1 MSNSIA
7 VVKIGGNV
15 IDDTQKLTAFLQDF
29 AKLKGPKIL
38 VHGGGKKSSQ
48 FSKEMG
54 LTPTMHQGR
63 RITDA
68 ATLDVVTM
76 VYAGLINK
84 NMVAQLQSLGCNALG
99 MSGADGNAI
108 QSVKRNHPE
117 IDFGFVGDVTKVDA
131 GFIQTQLSHGITPV
145 FCAITHNQ
153 EGQLLNTNADT
164 IASEVAASLS
174 DSFEVVLHYCFEKKG
189 VLQSVDDDDSVIPFI
204 DSASYKVLLNSGII
218 ADGMLPKLKN
228 CFDALNKGV
237 HSVNIGLPAMI
248 QNTSHIRTQI
258 TL

>member
-7 VVKIGGNV
+7 VIKIGGNV
-15 IDDTQKLTAFLQDF
+15 IDDTVKLTAFLQDF
-29 AKLKGPKIL
+29 SKLKGPKIL
-38 VHGGGKKSSQ
+38 IHGGGKKSSQ
-48 FSKEMG
+48 FSKEIG

-84 NMVAQLQSLGCNALG
+84 NIVAQLQSLGCNALG

-117 IDFGFVGDVTKVDA
+117 IDFGFVGDVEKVNTD
-131 GFIQTQLSHGITPV
+131 FIQTQLSQGITPV
-145 FCAITHNQ
+145 FCAITHNKK
-153 EGQLLNTNADT
+153 GQLLNTNADT

-174 DSFEVVLHYCFEKKG
+174 NAFEVVLHYCFEKKG
-189 VLQSVDDDDSVIPFI
+189 VLQSVEDDDSVIPFI
-204 DSASYKVLLNSGII
+204 DTTSYKTLLDSGII

-237 HSVNIGLPAMI
+237 QSVNIGLPAMI
-248 QNTSHIRTQI
+248 NNASYPRTQI
-258 TL
+258 KL